1 MAEEKDNVG
10 ADDVFAKKDSARA
23 AANGGE
29 SGESAVGAESVEV
42 SREVAQSAEESGS
55 GEAAQSTEESESGA
69 VADGAAAGKQ
79 SAGARLW
86 NWIKGTLPGVLL
98 CAVLAVPA

>member
-10 ADDVFAKKDSARA
+10 ADDVCAEKDSVRA

-29 SGESAVGAESVEV
+29 PGESAVCAESVE
-42 SREVAQSAEESGS
+42 GS